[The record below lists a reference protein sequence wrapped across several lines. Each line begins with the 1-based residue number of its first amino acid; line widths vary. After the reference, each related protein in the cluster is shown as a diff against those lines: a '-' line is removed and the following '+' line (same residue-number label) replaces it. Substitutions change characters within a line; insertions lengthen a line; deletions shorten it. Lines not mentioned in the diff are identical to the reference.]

1 MDRRKT
7 RQIRVGSVN
16 VGSNSPVSV
25 QSMCTTKT
33 SDVDSTLAQIRE
45 LTMAG
50 CEIVRVAVPGIKD
63 ADALEKIVEGSPI
76 PVVAD
81 IHFQPLYVFRA
92 LEAGCA
98 GVRVNPGNIKKF
110 DDQVKEICHAAKSN
124 GASLRIGVNA
134 GSLDKRLEA
143 LYKTDPARALR
154 DSALREAKLFEDNG
168 FYDFKISVKHH
179 NVPIMI
185 KAYEMLAKKGDWP
198 LHLGVTEAGPAFQGT
213 IKSSAAFAVLLNQGI
228 GDTLRVSLTAD
239 PVEEVKVGI
248 TLLQSLGLREKQLEI
263 VSCPTC
269 GRCEIEV
276 IELTTRVE
284 KALEGIKT
292 PIT

>member
-1 MDRRKT
+1 MNRRKT
-7 RQIRVGSVN
+7 RQIKVGSVSI
-16 VGSNSPVSV
+16 GSNSPISI

-33 SDVDSTLAQIRE
+33 SDIDATLAQIRQ

-63 ADALEKIVEGSPI
+63 ANALDKIVDGSSI

-110 DDQVKEICHAAKSN
+110 DDQVLEICAAAKSN

-134 GSLDKRLEA
+134 GSLDKRLES
-143 LYKTDPARALR
+143 LYKEEPARALVE
-154 DSALREAKLFEDNG
+154 SAIREAKLFEECG

-185 KAYEMLAKKGDWP
+185 KAYQMLAKKGDWP

-239 PVEEVKVGI
+239 PVEEVKVGQ
-248 TLLQSLGLREKQLEI
+248 TLLQSLGLREKELEI

-276 IELTTRVE
+276 IELTKKVE
-284 KALEGIKT
+284 KALE
-292 PIT
+292 